1 MKKLTIITV
10 AYNSSNTIK
19 ATLKSVENQKNRN
32 KIQHIVIDG
41 GSDDGTLDIV
51 REFKNV
57 ELYSEPDEGIFDAMN
72 KGLLKAS
79 YEYIFWL
86 NSDDYLINSNALN
99 DFFENS
105 NNQLDLYLGSIN
117 IIDNEN
123 SKVLRKITSIKPSNF
138 ELFCGWIP
146 AHPAYIISTKIAN
159 KIKGY
164 DCKYKTSADYGFMI
178 KGFLLS
184 KEIFYSQ
191 EIMTLMRSGGLTNSG
206 LSSKFKII
214 KDIWPQMID
223 LGFYNP
229 LYPLTR
235 ILLKLK
241 NN

>member
-159 KIKGY
+159 KI
-164 DCKYKTSADYGFMI
+164 
-178 KGFLLS
+178 
-184 KEIFYSQ
+184 
-191 EIMTLMRSGGLTNSG
+191 
-206 LSSKFKII
+206 
-214 KDIWPQMID
+214 
-223 LGFYNP
+223 
-229 LYPLTR
+229 
-235 ILLKLK
+235 
-241 NN
+241 